1 MPSEIK
7 SPQTPVRSKVPSPAL
22 AKSGRLGVVPEIG
35 VPEQGET
42 KGLTHEWTDSGR
54 TDDGLVIGSFGD
66 SNGVG
71 NGISDTPPESVS
83 SGGRSMVAVPGDDD
97 SGEWGT
103 CGLLSPVLVGEDG
116 GRTVVL
122 GSSFGGEVSSMISI
136 AMVVG
141 SFVSPNWG
149 VAVGGKETVPCK
161 DRFLFSSSPRRS
173 EG

>member
-1 MPSEIK
+1 
-7 SPQTPVRSKVPSPAL
+7 
-22 AKSGRLGVVPEIG
+22 
-35 VPEQGET
+35 
-42 KGLTHEWTDSGR
+42 
-54 TDDGLVIGSFGD
+54 
-66 SNGVG
+66 
-71 NGISDTPPESVS
+71 
-83 SGGRSMVAVPGDDD
+83 MVAVPGDDD

-161 DRFLFSSSPRRS
+161 DCFLFSSSPRRS